1 MKIKEGSGED
11 KGGLRFT
18 LLGIAVA
25 VAGDER
31 RVLHVLHLL
40 SPLQYVRALPRRLG
54 RPCAHFE
61 RRVCARVCAVLLFN
75 LTWATH
81 RPEEML
87 HVGRNAHDGL
97 YVQRALSTGVA
108 LCEVRVT

>member
-1 MKIKEGSGED
+1 MKIKECLGED

-25 VAGDER
+25 VAGDQR

-54 RPCAHFE
+54 RPCPHFE
-61 RRVCARVCAVLLFN
+61 RRVCARVCACSAICSISYLDHPP
-75 LTWATH
+75 T
-81 RPEEML
+81 R
-87 HVGRNAHDGL
+87 RNAARWA
-97 YVQRALSTGVA
+97 QRP
-108 LCEVRVT
+108 